1 MPAVFRSAFLILSL
15 GAAGLISLPAHAQDD
30 APSAAAAS
38 SATAAVRTHEEAM
51 KTPAGKFVQDLG
63 DRAIGVIADKNLN
76 PDQRSDQFR
85 KILTDSFD
93 LMTIARFVIGRT
105 WNTATPE
112 QQEEYMHLFTE
123 LVVKTYGD
131 KLTLYTGEGFSVNG
145 ERPDENG
152 KDFIVNSQIT
162 HPDGSEPTKIDW
174 RLRLRN
180 GKLGVIDVMV
190 EGVSL
195 SVTQRQE
202 YASIIQNND
211 GQIDALLKLMKQ
223 QLEAPPAQNTSG

>member
-1 MPAVFRSAFLILSL
+1 MPAVSRSALLVL
-15 GAAGLISLPAHAQDD
+15 LTGLAGLIFSLPVHAQDD
-30 APSAAAAS
+30 APSS
-38 SATAAVRTHEEAM
+38 DTPVVAAVRTHDEAM

-63 DRAIGVIADKNLN
+63 DRAIGVIANKSLSA
-76 PDQRSDQFR
+76 DQRTNQFR
-85 KILTDSFD
+85 QILTDSFD
-93 LMTIARFVIGRT
+93 LKTIARFVIGRT
-105 WNTATPE
+105 WNTATPD
-112 QQEEYMHLFTE
+112 QQTEYMRLFTE

-131 KLTLYTGEGFSVNG
+131 KLTLYTGEGFNVTG

-162 HPDGSEPTKIDW
+162 HPDGSDPTKIDW
-174 RLRLRN
+174 RLRLRD

-202 YASIIQNND
+202 YASIIENNG

-223 QLEAPPAQNTSG
+223 QLDNPAPNSAG